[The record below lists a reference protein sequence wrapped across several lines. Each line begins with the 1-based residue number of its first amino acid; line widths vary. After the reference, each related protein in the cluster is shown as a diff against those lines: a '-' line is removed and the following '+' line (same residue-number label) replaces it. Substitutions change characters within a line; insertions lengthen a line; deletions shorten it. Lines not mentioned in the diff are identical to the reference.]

1 MAVQSHNICYL
12 RDCGQGTMVQ
22 GIGEKSEGMVEV
34 GIGIGRA
41 IW

>member
-12 RDCGQGTMVQ
+12 RDCGQGAMVQ

-34 GIGIGRA
+34 SIGIGRA